1 MGAGVWTEK
10 GREGRKKEG
19 QKTKPSSAEQN
30 PILYKYKI
38 IVWFLK

>member
-10 GREGRKKEG
+10 GREGSKKEG
-19 QKTKPSSAEQN
+19 QKAKPSSAEQN